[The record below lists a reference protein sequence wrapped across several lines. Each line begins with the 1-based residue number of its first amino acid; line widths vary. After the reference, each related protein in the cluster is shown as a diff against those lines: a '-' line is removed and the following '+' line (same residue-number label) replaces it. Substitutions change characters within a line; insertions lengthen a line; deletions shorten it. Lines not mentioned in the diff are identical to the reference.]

1 VINSILN
8 IVLLDATRTSGAM
21 KQIGKTM
28 DKINDDVG
36 KLKDDVGKIK
46 DDVGK
51 IKDDAGKIKD
61 GVVEIACSCQCSA
74 TPSFL

>member
-1 VINSILN
+1 MLN

-21 KQIGKTM
+21 KQIGKTI

-46 DDVGK
+46 D
-51 IKDDAGKIKD
+51 
-61 GVVEIACSCQCSA
+61 GVVEIACSCSA